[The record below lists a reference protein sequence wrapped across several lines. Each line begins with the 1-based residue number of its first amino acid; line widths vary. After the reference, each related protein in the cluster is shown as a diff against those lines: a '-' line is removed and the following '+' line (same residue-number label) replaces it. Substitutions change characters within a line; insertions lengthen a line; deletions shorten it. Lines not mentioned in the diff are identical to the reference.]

1 MEPFSLAV
9 GIVAVVKDTYK
20 VANFVYLTVKSAYN
34 ADEELD
40 EIVGSM
46 RQELL
51 FLLSFQSYFQ
61 RAHGAFVHSKD
72 LDEVCVHQ

>member
-9 GIVAVVKDTYK
+9 GIVSVVKDTYR
-20 VANFVYLTVKSAYN
+20 VANFVYMTVKSACN
-34 ADEELD
+34 ADEERD
-40 EIVGSM
+40 EIVGNM

-61 RAHGAFVHSKD
+61 RAHGAIVHSRD
-72 LDEVCVHQ
+72 LDQVCAYQ